1 MSLFR
6 KYKKTEEIIPE
17 FLLEKEIGLQ
27 SRSFYAY
34 SRATTV
40 FAGWLRYNQLDKESM
55 KNITSD
61 NISDFFLY
69 LGRTKKLDKP
79 TCEKYFLNLRQL
91 FQYAEKRGE
100 INFVPFDRV
109 SFPKKKKDQGAEA
122 IRDDDLKILV
132 SYIKEHD
139 PQLYFACM
147 IEYYCFIRP
156 GKELRLL
163 KVGDI
168 NLKDGL
174 ITVRQENAK
183 NKTKQIV
190 TMPEQLINICIEF
203 GIDRADKSL
212 FVFGKHKMFNSR
224 PWSVNMLAYRFNKCR
239 DALNLTKGYKFYS
252 WKHTG
257 ASRLHMSGISMREL
271 MDQLRHT
278 KLEATQHYLKQHCGI
293 VNDRIRDH
301 FPSPV

>member
-1 MSLFR
+1 MGFFR
-6 KYKKTEEIIPE
+6 KYKTVEEILPD
-17 FLLEKEIGLQ
+17 FLAEKEMTIQ
-27 SRSFYAY
+27 HRSFYPY
-34 SRATTV
+34 MRATNV
-40 FAGWLRYNQLDKESM
+40 FMHWLKYNQLEQKSI
-55 KNITSD
+55 KSITSD

-69 LGRTKKLDKP
+69 LGKTKNLDKP
-79 TCEKYFLNLRQL
+79 TCEKYFLVLRQL
-91 FQYAEKRGE
+91 FQYAEKRDE
-100 INFVPFDRV
+100 LYFIPFDRV

-122 IRDDDLKILV
+122 IQSDDLKILIP
-132 SYIKEHD
+132 YIKERD
-139 PQLYFACM
+139 PQLFLACM

-190 TMPEQLINICIEF
+190 TMPQQLIDICYEI
-203 GIDRADKSL
+203 GINEADKNL
-212 FVFGKHKMFNSR
+212 FVFGKHRMFNSR

-239 DALNLTKGYKFYS
+239 DALKLSKGYKLYS
-252 WKHTG
+252 FKHTG
-257 ASRLHMSGISMREL
+257 ATMLHMSGLPMREL

-278 KLEATQHYLKQHCGI
+278 KLEATQHYLKKFCGI
-293 VNDRIRDH
+293 VNDRIRYN